1 MDPTQDPTLIDQSG
15 GPTVTSPSA
24 AARERAP
31 GDVLDRRYRLH
42 ARLGRGGFGD
52 VWRAEELLPDGAPFR
67 EVALKLLVADFA
79 DAAHWTKEAKLLA
92 SFRHPSL
99 VTIYAAGI
107 LHHESAPAPFVAM
120 ELLEGSTL
128 AEVLKQ
134 RSRIPWRRVLAWAR
148 DVAAAL
154 DVIHARGVVHLDLK
168 PANLFLSSDGA
179 VKVLDFG
186 ISRQSG
192 APPVRPLRPPPRA
205 AAKQAAGDDDD
216 APTAAL
222 ASGRTAF
229 AATRPAAAPDATAAG
244 RTARGVVGTPGFIAP
259 EVIELAAPSAATD
272 AYALAVCVVQ
282 LATGRLPHDAPDEPR
297 DWSDPT
303 SVSSWWFELREAT
316 LRGSIRD
323 LAADPARL
331 PRGLLS
337 LLHRLL
343 AVDPAA
349 RGVAAGGLRALVD
362 EVWERPHG
370 VPEPPYFGL
379 APLPVT
385 GEGLLFGRDEDLGRL
400 GRELEFEPAVVLV
413 GGRGAG
419 KTSLARAGLAPYL
432 ARRHVDQKDD
442 WIPVVV
448 RPEGDPDAA
457 LAAALGEI
465 APELAGADFDFLARW
480 AALSPVGLALV
491 VDPLEELAPAKEAQA
506 GPGGGGPARSIRVE
520 WAGAA
525 LPEGDAATRDTLLDL
540 QPSASARPG
549 LLEELCA
556 RLAAGERRP
565 GLRLIGALGEDRA
578 AALLDGP
585 IGERL
590 RGALRY
596 VGPPAAA
603 AVGELCAAPARLAG
617 AELRGIEPVASE
629 VQREL
634 RSGASALPFV
644 ALALS
649 AWWGARKVVEGR
661 TILRGEAWRELGGV
675 RGALARHAD
684 RIMAALAPPARAI
697 AEEILLR
704 LGAVDESPLR
714 WQEQDLLDAV
724 EDGAEPGRAAEV
736 LAALEHALLIRRRS
750 GAVEV
755 AHPGLLTSWAH
766 LRRLRGTHVQRL
778 IVMERLREAT
788 DAWERS
794 GYHADLLLRGDVLR
808 EVPSQGLTRQEREL
822 VRASRRRARWRLARR
837 IGVGGLIASL
847 IAGGVGTERVMAQR
861 QAEAEDA
868 RKDAEA
874 RAELSEIIEK
884 SRRTED
890 PYARSAYLTE
900 AMARGAAD
908 PMLPLDLTSAAAGVP
923 RAHFLTLDPV
933 SGPALP
939 WDDRWVVGGGPG
951 GSLFVADLWLSDSV
965 VIEDLELDEPALAD
979 SPARF
984 GAPVVHSLR
993 VHEAPIVERVPLAFD
1008 TAVVTRSSSGEVRV
1022 VRLGQSGTPA
1032 LAAIAPIRCSGQVR
1046 AAEAAP
1052 VIACSTEQGIARWDL
1067 RRGTGE
1073 PSVDRHAFRG
1083 IVLDVSPDGAL
1094 VAAALDRRVLLWQ
1107 PRRGAPP
1114 AEVELSTGAPA
1125 ALGRWS
1131 PRDPVIALVEPGRIA
1146 IHAFAP
1152 GARAKA
1158 PAPLIE
1164 IPVSLAPASARWDA
1178 GGLDFGLC
1186 SVSGAGAWYYLRR
1199 GGRAPED
1206 APPRGSPC
1214 APPARVQQA
1223 EPLRS
1228 EREVPELDE
1237 LEFGPHP
1244 IAGGFRLPDG
1254 RVLSRDLVLLS
1265 PSGPAAASLLRF
1277 RGRDEA
1283 GREIAPSAEG
1293 RASAAAVLR
1302 DGDVVAWQIGGEVR
1316 LHDARDGRKLGAH
1329 RGNLLRRCDD
1339 GRIAAFRVDAA
1350 AGAWVLLNA
1359 AARDGDEIGRAPRV
1373 PGFLLG
1379 VDATCRTLL
1388 AQALDGAL
1396 LSIPLV
1402 AGAAEA
1408 RRLAV
1413 QPGADGY
1420 VYEARPSP
1428 ARGDVGSGL
1437 LLAWSSGAV
1446 ARVDDATGEV
1456 RVIGY
1461 ASPFATAIGDGPE
1474 PGDVAYADSTGV
1486 VLVRRSG
1493 AIEQALDAAGSGW
1506 EDLAVAPDGRTMLLS
1521 SGDRIAA
1528 LDLARRELLGSIHSG
1543 GYERLAPWDDEGSV
1557 LAWSFDRVGGAEG
1570 LVVPRGLSLVRRV
1583 AGAVSNLVVDQ
1594 KRLKLR

>member
-1 MDPTQDPTLIDQSG
+1 MDPTQDPTLIDESG
-15 GPTVTSPSA
+15 GPAVTSLPA
-24 AARERAP
+24 AARDRAP

-107 LHHESAPAPFVAM
+107 LQEPAPAPFVAM

-168 PANLFLSSDGA
+168 PANLFLSADGA

-192 APPVRPLRPPPRA
+192 APPARPLRASPRA
-205 AAKQAAGDDDD
+205 AAKETPDDE
-216 APTAAL
+216 APTTAL

-229 AATRPAAAPDATAAG
+229 AATRPAPAPDATAAG

-316 LRGSIRD
+316 LRGAIRD

-337 LLHRLL
+337 LLQRLL

-349 RGVAAGGLRALVD
+349 RGVAAGGLRALID

-370 VPEPPYFGL
+370 VPDPPYFGL
-379 APLPVT
+379 APLPIT

-413 GGRGAG
+413 GGRGVG
-419 KTSLARAGLAPYL
+419 KTSLARAGLASYL

-442 WIPVVV
+442 WIAVVV

-457 LAAALGEI
+457 LAAALGEV
-465 APELAGADFDFLARW
+465 APELAGADFDYLARW
-480 AALSPVGLALV
+480 SALSPVGLALV
-491 VDPLEELAPAKEAQA
+491 VDPLEELAPAKEERA
-506 GPGGGGPARSIRVE
+506 GPGGGGPARSVRVE

-525 LPEGDAATRDTLLDL
+525 LSEGDAATRDTLLDL
-540 QPSASARPG
+540 QAPASARPG
-549 LLEELCA
+549 LLEEACA

-565 GLRLIGALGEDRA
+565 GLRLIGVIGEERA
-578 AALLDGP
+578 AALLEGP
-585 IGERL
+585 IGDRL

-603 AVGELCAAPARLAG
+603 AVGELCAAPARLGG
-617 AELRGIEPVASE
+617 AELRGIEPVTAE

-684 RIMAALAPPARAI
+684 RTLAALAPPARAV

-736 LAALEHALLIRRRS
+736 LAALEHALLVRRRA

-778 IVMERLREAT
+778 IVLERLREAT

-794 GYHADLLLRGDVLR
+794 GCHADLLLRGEVLR
-808 EVPSQGLTRQEREL
+808 EVPPSGLTRQEREL

-837 IGVGGLIASL
+837 IGVGALIASL
-847 IAGGVGTERVMAQR
+847 VAGGVGTERVMAQR

-868 RKDAEA
+868 RRGAEA

-890 PYARSAYLTE
+890 PYARAAYLTE
-900 AMARGAAD
+900 AMARGADD

-933 SGPALP
+933 SAPALP
-939 WDDRWVVGGGPG
+939 WDDRWVVAGGPG
-951 GSLFVADLWLSDSV
+951 GSLFVADLWLSESV
-965 VIEDLELDEPALAD
+965 VIEDLELDDPALDD

-993 VHEAPIVERVPLAFD
+993 VHEAPIVERVPFAFD
-1008 TAVVTRSSSGEVRV
+1008 TAVVTRSSTGEVRV
-1022 VRLGQSGTPA
+1022 VRLGQSGAPA

-1052 VIACSTEQGIARWDL
+1052 VIACSTDQGIARWDL

-1083 IVLDVSPDGAL
+1083 IVLDVSPDGAR

-1107 PRRGAPP
+1107 PRRAEPP
-1114 AEVELSTGAPA
+1114 AEVELSLGAPA

-1146 IHAFAP
+1146 IHAFSP
-1152 GARAKA
+1152 GVRAKA

-1186 SVSGAGAWYYLRR
+1186 SVSGAGAWHYLRR

-1214 APPARVQQA
+1214 APPARAQQA

-1228 EREVPELDE
+1228 EREAPELAE

-1244 IAGGFRLPDG
+1244 LAGGFRLPDG

-1293 RASAAAVLR
+1293 MTSAAAVLR
-1302 DGDVVAWQIGGEVR
+1302 HGDVVAWQIGGEVR
-1316 LHDARDGRKLGAH
+1316 LHDARDGRKLSAH
-1329 RGNLLRRCDD
+1329 QGGLLRRCDD

-1350 AGAWVLLNA
+1350 AGAWVLFNA
-1359 AARDGDEIGRAPRV
+1359 SARGGGDEIGRAPRV

-1379 VDATCRTLL
+1379 VDAKCRTLL

-1396 LSIPLV
+1396 QAIPLV
-1402 AGAAEA
+1402 AGAAAVEP
-1408 RRLAV
+1408 RRLGEV
-1413 QPGADGY
+1413 DGY
-1420 VYEARPSP
+1420 VHDARPSP
-1428 ARGDVGSGL
+1428 ARGDVGAGL
-1437 LLAWSSGAV
+1437 LLASSSGAV

-1456 RVIGY
+1456 RIIAY

-1528 LDLARRELLGSIHSG
+1528 LDLTRRELLGSIHSG

-1594 KRLKLR
+1594 RRLKLR